1 MEKMEF
7 TILLQPTTRIGRVR
21 FNDESSTIYF
31 ETRPGGWE
39 YDVDMKRCR
48 TAEQALDWIHQLNA
62 KSWAKPHMGDFL
74 SIMFSAISSTLWSG
88 KA

>member
-7 TILLQPTTRIGRVR
+7 TILLQPTTQIGRVR
-21 FNDESSTIYF
+21 FNDESSMIYF

-48 TAEQALDWIHQLNA
+48 TAAQALDWVHQLNA

-74 SIMFSAISSTLWSG
+74 SIMFSAIPSTLWSG